1 MTIPGWARL
10 SGYMAWGIIMSACA
24 ENSVRPSRVAG
35 MFYPASPDKLRAM
48 VMEHLRDVPEAMVPD
63 GAVAVVAPHA
73 GYLYSARIAAPAY
86 QAMAKADFDTL
97 VIIGHDFGRHAQG
110 LAGVLCD
117 QSHFATP
124 LGQVSVDVELVR
136 ALCRAD
142 SRLVVHNEAHA
153 REHTIEVHL
162 PFVQVVK
169 PNCRIVPVFSGEVSR
184 EHSQVLVDALQKCA
198 GQRRIFI
205 LASTDLSHYP
215 TAARARAFD
224 EYTASLLRNFDA
236 SALCAW
242 QQGGMWQ
249 EEGLETPICAAGGV
263 ATALLW
269 ASAHQAKEAVI
280 LRRGNSGDVPGGDPE
295 RVVGYLSM
303 ALCRPAAAP
312 APSEFPAAA
321 ADYLLKLARARIA
334 ARLAPAGTM
343 PALPEA
349 PAEPALQS
357 AVGAFVTLHK
367 QGRLRGCIGRIISP
381 EPLAVTVAQMAEA
394 AAFEDQRFAPVSAD
408 ELPELHIEISV
419 LSPLR
424 RIDSWPAIEPG
435 RHGVVVRRGR
445 RSGLFLPQVWEQ
457 LPELESFMSCLC
469 AEKAGLPAT
478 AWKEPD
484 TELQVFTVTA
494 FEEK

>member
-1 MTIPGWARL
+1 MTIPGWFRL
-10 SGYMAWGIIMSACA
+10 SGLMLWGIIMSACA

-35 MFYPASPDKLRAM
+35 MFYPASAEKLRAM
-48 VMEHLRDVPEAMVPD
+48 VTEYLRDVPEAMVPD
-63 GAVAVVAPHA
+63 GAVAVLAPHA

-86 QAMAKADFDTL
+86 KAMAKADFDTL

-124 LGQVSVDVELVR
+124 LGQVPVDVELVR
-136 ALCRAD
+136 ALCQAD

-162 PFVQVVK
+162 PFVQVLK
-169 PNCRIVPVFSGEVSR
+169 PDCRIVPVFSGEVSR
-184 EHSQVLVDALQKCA
+184 EHSQALVDALQKCA
-198 GQRRIFI
+198 GERRIFI

-215 TAARARAFD
+215 KAERARAFD
-224 EYTASLLRNFDA
+224 EYTASLLRNFDV

-242 QQGGMWQ
+242 QQGGLWQ
-249 EEGLETPICAAGGV
+249 EEGVETPICAAGGA

-269 ASAHQAKEAVI
+269 ASAHQASEAVI
-280 LRRGNSGDVPGGDPE
+280 LRRGNSGDVPGGDRE

-303 ALCRPAAAP
+303 AFCRPPAAP
-312 APSEFPAAA
+312 PATEFPAAA
-321 ADYLLKLARARIA
+321 ADYLLKLARARMV
-334 ARLAPAGTM
+334 ARLAAPGT
-343 PALPEA
+343 PPVLPEA
-349 PAEPALQS
+349 PALPALQE

-367 QGRLRGCIGRIISP
+367 KGRLRGCIGRISSA
-381 EPLAVTVAQMAEA
+381 EPLSATVAQMAEA
-394 AAFEDQRFAPVSAD
+394 AAFEDQRFAPVTAA
-408 ELPELHIEISV
+408 ELPELQIEISV
-419 LSPLR
+419 LSPMR
-424 RIDSWPAIEPG
+424 RIASWQAIEPG

-457 LPELESFMSCLC
+457 LPDLESFMSCLC

-478 AWKEPD
+478 AWKEAD

-494 FEEK
+494 FAEK